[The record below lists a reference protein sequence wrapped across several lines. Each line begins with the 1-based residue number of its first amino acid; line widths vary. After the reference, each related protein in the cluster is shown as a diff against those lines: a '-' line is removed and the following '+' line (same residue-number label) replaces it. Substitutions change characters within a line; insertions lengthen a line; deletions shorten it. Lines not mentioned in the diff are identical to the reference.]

1 MTASPTYNSEPNE
14 YAKFAIDNKTSF
26 HWNYGYFKSVSS
38 NPWYKIELQYEI
50 LLKGII
56 IHMVHVGGSD
66 AAWTFSNIFVRAGT
80 DKENKTSNEGIITA
94 NTDCANYTDTPKLN
108 NSGANYN
115 LTCKETIKAD
125 VITIQKYNDSEKAI
139 LQFDEILVF
148 GRSKFVPLL
157 FNVATFQ
164 TFSTNDLM
172 YNDLIINY
180 FPTEVGKTTLQPTT
194 TAVQT
199 STAMSSG

>member
-1 MTASPTYNSEPNE
+1 MTSSSIHNSEPNE
-14 YAKFAIDNKTSF
+14 YRPEFAIDNKTSF
-26 HWNYGYFKSVSS
+26 HWYYGYFKSVSP

-125 VITIQKYNDSEKAI
+125 VITIQKYDNSTVAT
-139 LQFDEILVF
+139 LQFDEILIF
-148 GRSKFVPLL
+148 GRSKFEPLS
-157 FNVATFQ
+157 FKVATFQ
-164 TFSTNDLM
+164 TIDL
-172 YNDLIINY
+172 
-180 FPTEVGKTTLQPTT
+180 
-194 TAVQT
+194 
-199 STAMSSG
+199 